1 MQTLAKYL
9 FGLLLIIFASLTNEE
24 PAKEEVA
31 EKCTQYKV
39 ETSYARNSNNEMENY
54 I

>member
-9 FGLLLIIFASLTNEE
+9 FGLLLFFFASLTNEE
-24 PAKEEVA
+24 PVKEETV
-31 EKCTQYKV
+31 ERCSQKKV
-39 ETSYARNSNNEMENY
+39 ETAYVCSSEDNLEAY